1 MENKEFNLEHQYQL
15 YLKRVALK
23 EAEMHSEQ
31 KKQLRQAFMGA
42 CGQIILL
49 LRDEVGKLEEVEE
62 ERIEFVCEENLKER
76 IVAAIRQAHPYEEPS
91 IDICLVEI

>member
-15 YLKRVALK
+15 YLKRVALR
-23 EAEMHSEQ
+23 EVEMHPEQ

-49 LRDEVGKLEEVEE
+49 LRDEVGKLEEDEAVKVMENM
-62 ERIEFVCEENLKER
+62 IEQVGNYFLK
-76 IVAAIRQAHPYEEPS
+76 ITNKQN
-91 IDICLVEI
+91 

>member
-23 EAEMHSEQ
+23 EAEMHPEQ

-49 LRDEVGKLEEVEE
+49 LRDEVGKLEKDEAVKVMKNM
-62 ERIEFVCEENLKER
+62 IEQVGNYFLK
-76 IVAAIRQAHPYEEPS
+76 ITNK
-91 IDICLVEI
+91 

>member
-23 EAEMHSEQ
+23 EAKMHPEQ

-49 LRDEVGKLEEVEE
+49 LRDEVGKLEKDEAVKVMKNI
-62 ERIEFVCEENLKER
+62 IEQVGNYFLK
-76 IVAAIRQAHPYEEPS
+76 ITNK
-91 IDICLVEI
+91 

>member
-15 YLKRVALK
+15 YLKRVALT
-23 EAEMHSEQ
+23 EAEMHPEQ

-49 LRDEVGKLEEVEE
+49 LRDEVGKLEEDEAVKVMENM
-62 ERIEFVCEENLKER
+62 IEQVGNYFLK
-76 IVAAIRQAHPYEEPS
+76 ITNKQN
-91 IDICLVEI
+91 

>member
-15 YLKRVALK
+15 YLKRVALR
-23 EAEMHSEQ
+23 EVEMHPEQ

-49 LRDEVGKLEEVEE
+49 LRDEVGKLEEDEAVKVMENM
-62 ERIEFVCEENLKER
+62 IEQVGNYFLK
-76 IVAAIRQAHPYEEPS
+76 ITNK
-91 IDICLVEI
+91 